1 MEEYLKLVLEQ
12 VRCQKAHS
20 HIREELQTHMEEQ
33 IADNL
38 NSGMNRKEAEEA
50 AVRDMGSPVET
61 GIALDRIHRPQA
73 AWGMIALMAV
83 ISIAGILLHL
93 MISRQTLGYE
103 EEITAGSTAFALHS
117 VIGLALMMLVYHMD
131 YSVIA
136 RLSKIIMA
144 AIIMLGLYGLVG
156 GSTMHGV
163 TRYVWILGLRLSL
176 LPMMILCVP
185 LYGAVIYKYYGMG
198 YGGVVKSILWMFVP
212 VLVTFKLPGRL
223 LAIIMLVSMSAVLTV
238 AVAKGWF
245 QVAKKKVI
253 ASLWSFVLVLPAASL
268 SVAYFFGLLKNFQTE
283 RLRAFLTNSGAANYV
298 TTELRSIL
306 GELHFVGNNGREWA
320 TIESLPAFNSDFVF
334 SYMLSDYGVLVGG
347 GILCLL
353 AVLVVKVF
361 TISFRQKNQLGMS
374 MGCGCGMILL
384 LNMMLN
390 IGECLGLLPVTETFL
405 PFFSAGGGNLI
416 VCYVLMGMILS
427 IYRYKNVHAAHINT
441 KLPSVK
447 LMIEL

>member
-12 VRCQKAHS
+12 VRCKKAHS
-20 HIREELQTHMEEQ
+20 QIREELQAHMEDQ
-33 IADNL
+33 IAENL
-38 NSGMNRKEAEEA
+38 NSGMSRKEAEVS

-83 ISIAGILLHL
+83 ISMAGSLVHL
-93 MISRQTLGYE
+93 MISRQVLGNA
-103 EEITAGSTAFALHS
+103 EEITAGSSAFALYS
-117 VIGLALMMLVYHMD
+117 AVGFFLMVLVYHMD

-136 RLSKIIMA
+136 RFSKIIMA
-144 AIIMLGLYGLVG
+144 SLIIVGLYGLVG

-163 TRYVWILGLRLSL
+163 IRYVWILGFRVSL
-176 LPMMILCVP
+176 FPMMILCVP

-212 VLVTFKLPGRL
+212 VLVTFKLPSRL

-238 AVAKGWF
+238 AVVKDWF

-253 ASLWSFVLVLPAASL
+253 VGLWSIVFVLPVASLTI
-268 SVAYFFGLLKNFQTE
+268 AYFFGLLKDFQTE
-283 RLRAFLTNSGAANYV
+283 RLRAFLTNLGAPNYV
-298 TTELRSIL
+298 TAKLRSIL
-306 GELHFVGNNGREWA
+306 EDIHFVGNSGREWM
-320 TIESLPAFNSDFVF
+320 TIESLPGFNSDFVF
-334 SYMLSDYGVLVGG
+334 SYMLYTYGVLVGG
-347 GILCLL
+347 VICCLM
-353 AVLVVKVF
+353 AALVVKVF
-361 TISFRQKNQLGMS
+361 AISFRQKNQLGMS

-384 LNMMLN
+384 LNILLN
-390 IGECLGLLPVTETFL
+390 IGECLGLFPVTETFL

-427 IYRYKNVHAAHINT
+427 IYRYKNVHAAHVNT
-441 KLPSVK
+441 KLPIVK
-447 LMIEL
+447 LMIQL